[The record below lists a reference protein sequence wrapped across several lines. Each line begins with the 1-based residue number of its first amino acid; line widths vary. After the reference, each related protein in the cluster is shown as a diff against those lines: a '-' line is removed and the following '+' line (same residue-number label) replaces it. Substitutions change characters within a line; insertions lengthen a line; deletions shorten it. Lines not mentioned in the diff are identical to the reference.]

1 MENKNYLFFIY
12 IFHMIL
18 YKSKS
23 LLEEQENLERENTIY
38 INAKINEI

>member
-1 MENKNYLFFIY
+1 
-12 IFHMIL
+12 MIL

>member
-1 MENKNYLFFIY
+1 
-12 IFHMIL
+12 MIL
-18 YKSKS
+18 YKSKP